1 MHCHDGRMPSSSVQD
16 GRCPLPN
23 ACYVVTTVTRHH
35 SPLFNHHANAQE
47 VVRWLRASDA
57 ENRTESLA
65 WVVLPDRLHWL
76 FRLHK
81 HRLSS
86 VVRSLKSRSA
96 HALHQRNATQGRIWQ
111 PGCHDQSQCDESQL
125 LACATDILST
135 PMRAGLARG
144 LHSYPF
150 SWCRWPV

>member
-1 MHCHDGRMPSSSVQD
+1 MMGGCLVHLFKTGDVRCQMPATSSPPSP
-16 GRCPLPN
+16 GIIP
-23 ACYVVTTVTRHH
+23 
-35 SPLFNHHANAQE
+35 PLFNHHANAQE

-96 HALHQRNATQGRIWQ
+96 HALHQRNATEGRIWQ
-111 PGCHDQSQCDESQL
+111 PGCHDQSQCDERQL